1 VANLQI
7 KDLPEDVHAE
17 LRRRARL
24 EGVTVRSYVLGLI
37 MKDQQLPS
45 SAEWFM
51 HIRSRRPV
59 ALDRPIAE
67 WVADDRHLRDERTIG
82 GHTGEARR
90 PGGEGAAGESAA
102 G

>member
-24 EGVTVRSYVLGLI
+24 EGVTVRAYVLGLI
-37 MKDQQLPS
+37 MRDQQLPS

-59 ALDRPIAE
+59 PLDRPVAE
-67 WVADDRHLRDERTIG
+67 WVADDRRLRDE
-82 GHTGEARR
+82 HTTGDQAGERPGAARPGEA
-90 PGGEGAAGESAA
+90 GAAG
-102 G
+102 